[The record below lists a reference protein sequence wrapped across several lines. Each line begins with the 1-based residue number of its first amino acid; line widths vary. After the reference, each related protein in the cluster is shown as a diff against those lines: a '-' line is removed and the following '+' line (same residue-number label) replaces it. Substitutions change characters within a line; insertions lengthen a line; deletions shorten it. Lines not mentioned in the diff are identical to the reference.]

1 MQLIWIAAGFTLANP
16 TEDQAEGLRRL
27 LAQDSPHII
36 TVASGSMGTGKTST
50 VINLAAALARGG
62 KDVLIIDENA
72 GATNLAG
79 TLGLSAHRDLLDV
92 IRRDKALDEV
102 IISGPDGIR
111 LLPAGRGTPVLG
123 KLGSHD
129 QTHLIDCFGDF
140 AQPTDVVLIDA
151 APGRASR
158 MLSLT
163 LSDHEIVVV
172 VSPEPA
178 SITAAYALI
187 KHISGDCGV
196 QRFRVLVNRVGIEA
210 EAQLIFDNMAG
221 VAHRYLAVS
230 LDFMGFIPPDDKL
243 RQSNRRGRSVIEMFP
258 DAISAAAFRH
268 AAESL
273 DHWPL
278 SEDVSNE
285 SNESKSKGLGGFMQC
300 LIQSSQNQRQRAG
313 NNGGQSGSIRQG
325 ASNSKSPARHDD
337 HSSPIRQINRNDTV
351 GKNPKGPMVRH
362 V

>member
-1 MQLIWIAAGFTLANP
+1 MANP
-16 TEDQAEGLRRL
+16 IEDQAEGLRRL
-27 LAQDSPHII
+27 LAQDCLHII
-36 TVASGSMGTGKTST
+36 TIASGSMDAGKTST
-50 VINLAAALARGG
+50 VINLAAALARSG
-62 KDVLIIDENA
+62 KDVLVIDENA
-72 GATNLAG
+72 GANNLAG

-111 LLPAGRGTPVLG
+111 LLPAGRGMPVLG

-129 QTHLIDCFGDF
+129 QTHLVDCFGDF
-140 AQPTDVVLIDA
+140 APPTEVVLIDA
-151 APGRASR
+151 APGRASQ

-163 LSDHEIVVV
+163 HSDHEIVVV

-187 KHISGDCGV
+187 KHISGDCGI
-196 QRFRVLVNRVGIEA
+196 QQFRVLVNRVGVEA

-243 RQSNRRGRSVIEMFP
+243 RQSNRRGRSVIEVFP
-258 DAISAAAFRH
+258 DAISAAAFRR

-273 DHWPL
+273 NHWSR
-278 SEDVSNE
+278 SENE
-285 SNESKSKGLGGFMQC
+285 GNENKGKGLGDFMQC
-300 LIQSSQNQRQRAG
+300 LIQSSQSQRQRTG
-313 NNGGQSGSIRQG
+313 NHDGNQGGSIRQS
-325 ASNSKSPARHDD
+325 ASSSNNPVRQGG
-337 HSSPIRQINRNDTV
+337 HSSPISQINRNKTV
-351 GKNPKGPMVRH
+351 AKSPKGPVVRH

>member
-1 MQLIWIAAGFTLANP
+1 MANP

-36 TVASGSMGTGKTST
+36 TVASGSMGAGKTSA
-50 VINLAAALARGG
+50 VINLAIALARRG
-62 KDVLIIDENA
+62 KDVLVIDENA
-72 GATNLAG
+72 GANNLAG

-111 LLPAGRGTPVLG
+111 LLPAGRGMPVLG

-140 AQPTDVVLIDA
+140 DQPTEVVLIDA

-158 MLSLT
+158 MLSLNF
-163 LSDHEIVVV
+163 SDHEIVVV

-196 QRFRVLVNRVGIEA
+196 RRFRVLVNRVGIEA

-221 VAHRYLAVS
+221 VALRYLAVS

-243 RQSNRRGRSVIEMFP
+243 RQSNRRGRSVIEVFP

-273 DHWPL
+273 NHWSR
-278 SEDVSNE
+278 SEDESNE
-285 SNESKSKGLGGFMQC
+285 SNESKSKGLGSFMQC
-300 LIQSSQNQRQRAG
+300 LMQSSQNQRQRAT
-313 NNGGQSGSIRQG
+313 NNGGNHGGSIRQS
-325 ASNSKSPARHDD
+325 ASNSNHSAKHGN
-337 HSSPIRQINRNDTV
+337 HSSPIRQTNRNDTV
-351 GKNPKGPMVRH
+351 AKNPKGPMVRH